1 MIGVSGSALSLGPYE
16 LGTEMHEIVDT
27 DLFKIFLNDDEMSK
41 SSPDSSQSGSESGFD
56 SPPLTPTSPFSSF
69 ATKQKVDAFECQPP
83 TTIFW
88 NNIKEEPKDCE
99 SPISNNID
107 ESSEFSDGSAEVEVD
122 FQKAPF
128 ALSRDDLLKLSS
140 KSLETYAQNLAATR
154 PLTEEEE
161 RQLKRQRRLIK
172 NRESAQLSRQRKRM
186 FIEELE
192 SQVSGLQA
200 DNRDLVKQV
209 ASLTSE
215 NQALKD
221 ELRNLQALIKQPG
234 MGTTTAPPNQSVSP
248 TPALI
253 KVEQDYHLNLAQS
266 MKPVESIKQNDA
278 CTSTLQY
285 IRSHP
290 DELKKLVGKDK
301 KKCGQGKKRKKGET
315 EETDV
320 DPLSYIICTDAHE
333 IPAAKR
339 TTNKAE
345 NSLLKPSMVSFLLPS
360 SSVSQLFQTLSSPAT
375 TTLTPQGPQNV
386 PSSLIELSCQI
397 LETKAHPLSC
407 VAAQNER
414 VAK

>member
-1 MIGVSGSALSLGPYE
+1 M
-16 LGTEMHEIVDT
+16 
-27 DLFKIFLNDDEMSK
+27 
-41 SSPDSSQSGSESGFD
+41 
-56 SPPLTPTSPFSSF
+56 
-69 ATKQKVDAFECQPP
+69 
-83 TTIFW
+83 
-88 NNIKEEPKDCE
+88 
-99 SPISNNID
+99 D
-107 ESSEFSDGSAEVEVD
+107 ESSEFSDGSAEVD

-221 ELRNLQALIKQPG
+221 ELMNLQALIKQQG
-234 MGTTTAPPNQSVSP
+234 MGTTTNQSAPP
-248 TPALI
+248 TPSLI
-253 KVEQDYHLNLAQS
+253 KMEQDGHLNLATQS
-266 MKPVESIKQNDA
+266 MPVESMKQNDA

-290 DELKKLVGKDK
+290 DELKKLVGKEK
-301 KKCGQGKKRKKGET
+301 KKGGQGKKRKKGEK

-320 DPLSYIICTDAHE
+320 DPLSYILCTDAHE
-333 IPAAKR
+333 IPVTKR
-339 TTNKAE
+339 TANKSE
-345 NSLLKPSMVSFLLPS
+345 DSLLKPSMVSFLLPS
-360 SSVSQLFQTLSSPAT
+360 SSVNQLFQTLNSPAT
-375 TTLTPQGPQNV
+375 TSLSPGPQIV

-397 LETKAHPLSC
+397 LETKAHPLCS
-407 VAAQNER
+407 VTQNER

>member
-1 MIGVSGSALSLGPYE
+1 MIGVTGSSTLSLGPCE

-41 SSPDSSQSGSESGFD
+41 SSPDSCQSGSESGFD

-99 SPISNNID
+99 SPFAHNMD
-107 ESSEFSDGSAEVEVD
+107 ESSEFSDGSIEAELD

-215 NQALKD
+215 NQTLKD
-221 ELRNLQALIKQPG
+221 ELKNLQALIKQPG
-234 MGTTTAPPNQSVSP
+234 MGTALPPQSLLP
-248 TPALI
+248 TPTVV
-253 KVEQDYHLNLAQS
+253 KVEQDCHLNLVQN
-266 MKPVESIKQNDA
+266 MKPGESPSQNDI

-285 IRSHP
+285 IRAHP
-290 DELKKLVGKDK
+290 DELKKLVGKEK
-301 KKCGQGKKRKKGET
+301 KKGGQGKKRKKGET

-333 IPAAKR
+333 IPATKR
-339 TTNKAE
+339 TANKSE
-345 NSLLKPSMVSFLLPS
+345 NSTLKPSMVSFLLPS
-360 SSVSQLFQTLSSPAT
+360 SSVNQLFQTLSSPPL
-375 TTLTPQGPQNV
+375 TTLTPGPQNV

-397 LETKAHPLSC
+397 LETKAHPLNSI
-407 VAAQNER
+407 ASQNER

>member
-69 ATKQKVDAFECQPP
+69 ATKQQKVDDFECQPP
-83 TTIFW
+83 SVFW
-88 NNIKEEPKDCE
+88 SVKEEPKDCE
-99 SPISNNID
+99 SPFPTQMD
-107 ESSEFSDGSAEVEVD
+107 DGSENSDGSADVD

-209 ASLTSE
+209 TSLTSE

-221 ELRNLQALIKQPG
+221 ELMSLQALIKQPG
-234 MGTTTAPPNQSVSP
+234 TGATTDLPTTSP
-248 TPALI
+248 I
-253 KVEQDYHLNLAQS
+253 KVEQDCNLKVIAQTT
-266 MKPVESIKQNDA
+266 KPSESGILKENDA

-290 DELKKLVGKDK
+290 DELKKFVGKEK
-301 KKCGQGKKRKKGET
+301 KKCGQSKKRKKGES
-315 EETDV
+315 EETSV
-320 DPLSYIICTDAHE
+320 DPLSYILCADAHE
-333 IPAAKR
+333 IPAKR
-339 TTNKAE
+339 TTT
-345 NSLLKPSMVSFLLPS
+345 SIVKPSTVSFLLPS
-360 SSVSQLFQTLSSPAT
+360 SSVNQLFQSLNSPATPTLSS
-375 TTLTPQGPQNV
+375 GPQNHAS
-386 PSSLIELSCQI
+386 SSLIELSCQI
-397 LETKAHPLSC
+397 LETKAHPLGSIS
-407 VAAQNER
+407 A
-414 VAK
+414 